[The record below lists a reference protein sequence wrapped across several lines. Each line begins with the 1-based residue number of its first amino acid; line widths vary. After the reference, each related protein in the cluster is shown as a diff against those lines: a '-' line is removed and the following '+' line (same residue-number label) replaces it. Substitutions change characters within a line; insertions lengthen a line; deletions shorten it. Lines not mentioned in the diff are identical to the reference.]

1 MKLEIEDI
9 RNYMK
14 QKNIDN
20 TLDIN
25 KPIKSLGIYQIKE
38 EKNPND
44 KGKKWL
50 VKIKGPEL
58 SLYKNG
64 VFTIRIDFPPNFPEE
79 RPRVIFET
87 KIRHIQV
94 SSAGNICVHFLVR
107 WEKETSLKELLT
119 GLYLFFIVIKI
130 QILLLIQN

>member
-1 MKLEIEDI
+1 MILTIEDI

-44 KGKKWL
+44 NGRTWF

-58 SLYKNG
+58 SLYKKG
-64 VFTIRIDFPPNFPEE
+64 VFTIRIDFPPNYPEE
-79 RPRVIFET
+79 RPRAFFVT
-87 KIRHIQV
+87 KICHIQV
-94 SSAGNICVHFLVR
+94 DPSNFNTCILFLNE
-107 WEKETSLKELLT
+107 WK
-119 GLYLFFIVIKI
+119 KI
-130 QILLLIQN
+130 TL